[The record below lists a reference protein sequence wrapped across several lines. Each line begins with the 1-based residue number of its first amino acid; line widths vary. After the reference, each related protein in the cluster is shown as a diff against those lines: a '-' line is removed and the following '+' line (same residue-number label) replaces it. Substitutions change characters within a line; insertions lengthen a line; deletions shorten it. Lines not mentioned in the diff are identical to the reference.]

1 MIADVMI
8 CTNFSVFL
16 GVTSDFWLCI
26 IWKWYSTKE
35 WLLFCSWCHARRRP
49 WQKLMYLY
57 CWITGWQTLTIQYS
71 AHNMIVTT
79 VQNPYQKALRIRADH
94 LVSTMQKS
102 SGLVYQSPLV
112 KTIKEIGFGSVAK
125 IKIQFAESF
134 WDLKNSRFM
143 ILLQDKPLT
152 ITRDIGTR
160 CCTLP

>member
-1 MIADVMI
+1 MYI
-8 CTNFSVFL
+8 SVL
-16 GVTSDFWLCI
+16 LNHRVTDI
-26 IWKWYSTKE
+26 DYS
-35 WLLFCSWCHARRRP
+35 P
-49 WQKLMYLY
+49 
-57 CWITGWQTLTIQYS
+57 
-71 AHNMIVTT
+71 HNVIVTT

-134 WDLKNSRFM
+134 WDLKNPRFM

>member
-1 MIADVMI
+1 MIFDQRMVTILFLMSCTQKALTKADVSVLLNHKV
-8 CTNFSVFL
+8 TNI
-16 GVTSDFWLCI
+16 D
-26 IWKWYSTKE
+26 
-35 WLLFCSWCHARRRP
+35 
-49 WQKLMYLY
+49 
-57 CWITGWQTLTIQYS
+57 YS

-134 WDLKNSRFM
+134 WDLKNPRFM